1 MESKESNRLG
11 RANTTI
17 NGEPKYD
24 VAQKKTISIN
34 FKDYV
39 LNYFICFLR
48 VMQNC
53 RLFYLVLIP

>member
-11 RANTTI
+11 KANTTI

-24 VAQKKTISIN
+24 VPRKKTISIN

-39 LNYFICFLR
+39 LNALFAFYELYKIVDYSIYF
-48 VMQNC
+48 
-53 RLFYLVLIP
+53 